1 MQLRNS
7 IKAEIKPLSKHELR
21 QLNALQVKHMLGRR
35 LRRNE
40 ERMKKASIV
49 DISFDEEDIQLLNQ
63 TGDLLLKAKSI
74 KYSILPKLNVILES
88 ALSAIRT
95 IYGIEVFSECSIIHS
110 WPSFREKRE
119 NKLEL
124 DYESAFIGIT
134 GARRPIWKGF
144 YRDDGKEMKIIPY
157 RFGFMFS
164 NEGLSLRFYSTYA
177 NLKMSPQSY
186 RMLFNFINENIPL
199 ITSILSS
206 SNMQY
211 DYVINDEMDFQ
222 YIKPL
227 DKIIKSAIE
236 NKDFYLDFFRDITVP
251 ISNIQIQ
258 DAINSFVIFYP
269 IYDMVIRFGL
279 KLPNRIFE
287 LYQLLTYDSMMPLNT
302 ISNDIM
308 KNSVEKKIDDE
319 ILKQKYLDNK
329 NIARAGIRWQVFE
342 RDDFKCV
349 ACGASAQD
357 GAILHVDHIIP
368 RSKGGED
375 IMENYQTLCHLCN
388 IGKSNKSNKN
398 LRKGEKSDP

>member
-1 MQLRNS
+1 
-7 IKAEIKPLSKHELR
+7 
-21 QLNALQVKHMLGRR
+21 
-35 LRRNE
+35 
-40 ERMKKASIV
+40 
-49 DISFDEEDIQLLNQ
+49 
-63 TGDLLLKAKSI
+63 
-74 KYSILPKLNVILES
+74 
-88 ALSAIRT
+88 
-95 IYGIEVFSECSIIHS
+95 
-110 WPSFREKRE
+110 
-119 NKLEL
+119 
-124 DYESAFIGIT
+124 
-134 GARRPIWKGF
+134 
-144 YRDDGKEMKIIPY
+144 
-157 RFGFMFS
+157 
-164 NEGLSLRFYSTYA
+164 
-177 NLKMSPQSY
+177 
-186 RMLFNFINENIPL
+186 
-199 ITSILSS
+199 
-206 SNMQY
+206 MQY